1 MVDYTKE
8 VIAAWDKASK
18 HTDDGFK
25 VIELKRVRKG
35 KTCAA
40 PEDLFK
46 VDEDATKLDVKQST
60 AFHNIVAKALYMVK
74 RACPDASVSIAFL
87 TTRVRSPD
95 IDDWR
100 KLGHLIEYL

>member
-1 MVDYTKE
+1 MVHYAKE
-8 VIAAWDKASK
+8 VIVEWDKAPK

-46 VDEDATKLDVKQST
+46 VDKDATKLDVKQST

-74 RACPDASVSIAFL
+74 RARPDVSVSIGFL
-87 TTRVRSPD
+87 MTRVWSPFGLLTLMTGGS
-95 IDDWR
+95 
-100 KLGHLIEYL
+100 LGI